1 MAKQLSIET
10 LQHLIWDL
18 RTELESLGKI
28 VHQYERRIE
37 ALEKENLMLREK
49 LAKYENPKNS
59 NNSSIPPSK
68 DENRPKRNQSLRKKT
83 GRNPGG
89 QKGRKG
95 NTLKMIDN
103 PDITEKHIPE
113 YCSCC
118 GKNIKDIPYEFI
130 GKRQVIDIPEIKF
143 ETTEHQIYKRVCSC
157 GHTTKSSYP
166 TQANAPV
173 SYGNNIESLIGYFHT
188 RQYVPFKRMQEIFHD
203 VFRVPISEGGI
214 HYLLNKLVKK
224 SQPAYEMIKEK
235 LQNNKAYA
243 IGADETGMKI
253 NGDKNWAWTWQNDEA
268 TFITISD
275 NRGGK
280 TIEDT
285 FKEGFTNSVLVHD
298 CWKSHFNTSALSH
311 QICTSHLLRELNY
324 LSERYK
330 HKWSNIFKLL
340 LLSGINLKNKLND
353 VDYYY
358 PIPQRE
364 TIQKRLRKL
373 LDYPINDKHKELF
386 TFQKRMKKYED
397 YIFTFLYYPKVPPD
411 NNASERAIRNIKVKQ
426 KISGQF
432 KSPTGGYNFAVLRSI
447 TDTVIKNN
455 QNILNSL
462 KIIANLQ
469 YTD

>member
-1 MAKQLSIET
+1 MLDKDKIIFELIQKVEFLSKRVAQLE
-10 LQHLIWDL
+10 
-18 RTELESLGKI
+18 
-28 VHQYERRIE
+28 V
-37 ALEKENLMLREK
+37 LEKENKELRMR
-49 LAKYENPKNS
+49 LSKYETPKNS

-68 DENRPKRNQSLRKKT
+68 DENRPKRNQSLREKT
-83 GRNPGG
+83 GRKPGG

-95 NTLKMIDN
+95 NTLRMVQE
-103 PDITEKHIPE
+103 PDIIKNHIPE

-118 GKNIKDIPYEFI
+118 GKDIRNTSYELI

-143 ETTEHQIYKRVCSC
+143 ETTEHQIYKRICSC
-157 GHTTKSSYP
+157 GHATKGEFP
-166 TQANAPV
+166 IEANAPV

-188 RQYVPFKRMQEIFHD
+188 RQYIPFKRMQEVFKDIFHT
-203 VFRVPISEGGI
+203 PISEGGI

-224 SQPAYEMIKEK
+224 SEPAYQLIKSK
-235 LQNNKAYA
+235 LQNKKNAA

-253 NGDKNWAWTWQNDEA
+253 NGDKNWAWVWQDDEL

-275 NRGGK
+275 NRAGQ
-280 TIEDT
+280 TITNT
-285 FKEGFTNSVLVHD
+285 FKDGFKNSVLVHD
-298 CWKSHFNTSALSH
+298 CWKSHFNTPALSH
-311 QICTSHLLRELNY
+311 QICIAHLLRELNY
-324 LSERYK
+324 FSERYK
-330 HKWSNIFKLL
+330 HKWSTVFKLL
-340 LLSGINLKNKLND
+340 LLSGLKLKNKLND

-364 TIQKRLRKL
+364 VIQNRLRKL

-397 YIFTFLYYPKVPPD
+397 YIFTFLYHPKVPPD

-432 KSPTGGYNFAVLRSI
+432 KSPTGGYNFAVLRSV
-447 TDTVIKNN
+447 TDTVLKNN